1 MEFQPDTQVC
11 TFYPETRVPDAKG
24 ARRAASLCSFAA
36 VAEITIAYALLI
48 PTTLLTRDISMSD
61 QMRSNLSLIINTAVI
76 DLIAMPLCWLLL
88 LLIPKDASPEIGTRT
103 PLSFKKLL
111 FYFPCAFVLM
121 LAGSLTGRLIDAL
134 LGGDLSNV
142 VSDTMSAVDPW
153 VTLLCAV
160 IVGPIAEELFF
171 RKAMIDRLSAYHP
184 TDAILLSA
192 LLFGLIHG
200 NLTQFLYAF
209 PLGVLFGI
217 IYYRTQNIGYTIV
230 LHVVINCC
238 GGLLPQLLT
247 MLEERAPEYA
257 SSLVSLLYMQFVL
270 AMCVLGIIFLIR
282 RRRAFLPIPS
292 DVPRFRRPF
301 YINAGFI
308 VASIVFTALFVL
320 TEILA

>member
-1 MEFQPDTQVC
+1 MELQPDTQVC

-111 FYFPCAFVLM
+111 FYFPCAFALM

-230 LHVVINCC
+230 LHVVINCF